1 MRLGFLVTV
10 MGVVLAASARGE
22 AADTTKSAGGLQ
34 GTWTAVSAERNGAPA
49 DDLKGHRLTFAGGRF
64 TIRSKGK
71 ILYQGTY
78 RIDAS
83 KNPATI
89 DFTHT
94 SGEAKGK
101 IWQGIYLL
109 EGDGLKI
116 CDNADDLA
124 KGRPAVFAT
133 EPGSG
138 RVLVSFKRASP

>member
-1 MRLGFLVTV
+1 
-10 MGVVLAASARGE
+10 
-22 AADTTKSAGGLQ
+22 
-34 GTWTAVSAERNGAPA
+34 VSAERNGAPA
-49 DDLKGHRLTFAGGRF
+49 DDLKGHRLTFAGDRF

-101 IWQGIYLL
+101 IWQGISLL

-138 RVLVSFKRASP
+138 RVLVSFKRAGP